1 MTSPGKEES
10 SPVVELR
17 GLGHRFGRHRLFEGL
32 DLDVPRGAVF
42 GLLGRNGTGKT
53 TTLQLLMGLLRR
65 QEGLVKVL
73 GHDPAREPLAVR
85 AQVGY
90 VPERPRFYPW
100 MRVGELIGFVARHRP
115 TWDFVWAEELG
126 ELFGLDPER
135 RIGELSKGE
144 NALLALLVAV
154 AFRPPLLL
162 LDEPAQGLDPVARRR
177 FFEGVLAGYG
187 EEGGTVLISSHLI
200 RDIST
205 LVDHV
210 AILGRGGLVRSSSVE
225 TLRRDV
231 RAFRMVA
238 TGAAGNDTAG
248 NDPAGNDPA
257 GNDPLDALGRIAGL
271 RLLGVERFGRRQR
284 VVVDLSGQDSSG
296 EATAEWQTWR
306 SAWGET
312 ARIEEESLDLEEI
325 FFALV
330 GGGL

>member
-32 DLDVPRGAVF
+32 DLDVPRGAVL

-65 QEGLVKVL
+65 QEGLVEVL

-90 VPERPRFYPW
+90 VPERPCFYPW

-126 ELFGLDPER
+126 KLFGLDPER
-135 RIGELSKGE
+135 RIGNLSKGE

-210 AILGRGGLVRSSSVE
+210 AILGGGGLVRSSSVE
-225 TLRRDV
+225 TLRRHI
-231 RAFRMVA
+231 RTFRMVA
-238 TGAAGNDTAG
+238 DGAAGND
-248 NDPAGNDPA
+248 PASN
-257 GNDPLDALGRIAGL
+257 PLDALGKIAGL
-271 RLLGVERFGRRQR
+271 RLLGVEHFGRRQR

-296 EATAEWQTWR
+296 ETTAEWQTWR